1 VLLRDIALFR
11 GIPFHCV
18 VLDESQKIKNP
29 LTQTARAVRLLKARH
44 RLALTGTPVENRSVE
59 LWSQFAFLNPGL
71 LGTLQGFRRQ
81 FAAAVDRND
90 DAETVSLLKRLVH
103 PFMLRRTKEAV
114 AAELPPKTEQ
124 VYFCPMDPGQEKL
137 YNRWKDHF
145 RARIMNA
152 LETEGFARSRMLVL
166 EGLLRLRQIA
176 CHPMLVGDTR
186 HDSEKFEALKE
197 LLEDVLAEGHKV
209 IVFSQFVEMLT
220 IMRGTLE
227 AQKVRYAYLDGRTR
241 DRERPVREFQSASG
255 PPVFLISLRAGGV
268 GINLTAA
275 DYVVLYDPWWNPA
288 VETQA
293 VDRAHRIGRRNQVF
307 VYKMIAK
314 GTIEEKVLELQERKR
329 RIVSSLIAGDAGGFK
344 SLTQEDI
351 EFLFR

>member
-1 VLLRDIALFR
+1 
-11 GIPFHCV
+11 
-18 VLDESQKIKNP
+18 
-29 LTQTARAVRLLKARH
+29 
-44 RLALTGTPVENRSVE
+44 
-59 LWSQFAFLNPGL
+59 
-71 LGTLQGFRRQ
+71 
-81 FAAAVDRND
+81 
-90 DAETVSLLKRLVH
+90 
-103 PFMLRRTKEAV
+103 
-114 AAELPPKTEQ
+114 
-124 VYFCPMDPGQEKL
+124 
-137 YNRWKDHF
+137 
-145 RARIMNA
+145 
-152 LETEGFARSRMLVL
+152 VL